1 MDRPKRKYTVSDRVL
16 AASRRNLALANAV
29 DKAIRYRMTPRR
41 RIACHRNL
49 VCAQTAR
56 RTSSR
61 YGPIRRGAYCIS
73 LERSLELAGESPA
86 EFRAHLEDWRGA
98 FETPPPWRSGA
109 IHRPDKSGQRGEGEE
124 QKKLAPITSG
134 LARALG
140 QASWRRL
147 RVLRGQARW
156 EARRLGRCLAEAIHR
171 AETVTPQER
180 AESPEIGAE
189 HALELMADVL
199 EVFSDTI
206 AIDPALDRLNRRLE
220 RLLEL
225 WLESCTGEHVSLK
238 HFTQRAGR
246 GLAPMDQG
254 RGAGAW
260 PQALGNALVGPG
272 RVLKSLLPAPAVRV
286 LAPTFWRE
294 RSWEAVERY
303 RAELRAANPGLDPD
317 FAYEIALKE
326 FAPRERDT
334 SRPETAMGYTA
345 SLDNLTRAFEAAL
358 LGPSALAERGDSS
371 GLGRPGTEETS
382 PELKAL
388 IREVAEM
395 AWQRLEYFRAAA
407 RAESE
412 KVKRILREAPR
423 SAPRSA
429 RAERAERQGNLAEPA
444 SPGPMASAPSPG
456 SAASPGHA
464 LPEREG
470 SGGPRDLAEQLLQA
484 FEPDATRWRETF
496 RLEQKL
502 EASFRRLLE
511 KMSVVG
517 GQLRVAS

>member
-16 AASRRNLALANAV
+16 AASRRNLARANAV

-41 RIACHRNL
+41 RIANYRNL

-61 YGPIRRGAYCIS
+61 YGPIRRGTYCIS
-73 LERSLELAGESPA
+73 LERSLELAGE
-86 EFRAHLEDWRGA
+86 
-98 FETPPPWRSGA
+98 
-109 IHRPDKSGQRGEGEE
+109 E
-124 QKKLAPITSG
+124 QKKLA
-134 LARALG
+134 RVLG

-220 RLLEL
+220 RLLEA
-225 WLESCTGEHVSLK
+225 WLESCTGERVSLK
-238 HFTQRAGR
+238 HFTRRAGPDLR
-246 GLAPMDQG
+246 
-254 RGAGAW
+254 AGER

-272 RVLKSLLPAPAVRV
+272 RVLAPA
-286 LAPTFWRE
+286 FWRE

-303 RAELRAANPGLDPD
+303 QAELRAANPSLDPEV
-317 FAYEIALKE
+317 AYEIALKE

-334 SRPETAMGYTA
+334 SRPQTAAGYTA

-358 LGPSALAERGDSS
+358 LGPDSS
-371 GLGRPGTEETS
+371 GLGRPGAEEAS
-382 PELKAL
+382 AEGRAL
-388 IREVAEM
+388 VREV
-395 AWQRLEYFRAAA
+395 AWQRLEYFRALA
-407 RAESE
+407 RAEAE
-412 KVKRILREAPR
+412 KVTRLLREA
-423 SAPRSA
+423 
-429 RAERAERQGNLAEPA
+429 RQGNLAEPP
-444 SPGPMASAPSPG
+444 SPGPTGSTTPPG
-456 SAASPGHA
+456 STASRGHA
-464 LPEREG
+464 LPEGEG
-470 SGGPRDLAEQLLQA
+470 VTTLFCSGGLRPPSLNTNESGAHRAPLQQAARDLAEQLLEA
-484 FEPDATRWRETF
+484 FEPDVTRWRETF

-511 KMSVVG
+511 KKKMSVVR